1 MGVGE
6 ESLDMAE
13 LSDMDLTML
22 RTTLFLTVLWPWAK
36 PSAWSMTGLN
46 FFLFPFCEK
55 SLICLEGKSM
65 TPHRGNT
72 ILFLSSQ
79 QLPRLRLG
87 PLKGFLS

>member
-36 PSAWSMTGLN
+36 PSAWSMM
-46 FFLFPFCEK
+46 E
-55 SLICLEGKSM
+55 IRRWLEAE
-65 TPHRGNT
+65 
-72 ILFLSSQ
+72 LS
-79 QLPRLRLG
+79 
-87 PLKGFLS
+87 

>member
-13 LSDMDLTML
+13 LSDMDLTMP

-55 SLICLEGKSM
+55 SM
-65 TPHRGNT
+65 TPHQGNT
-72 ILFLSSQ
+72 ILFRSSQ